1 VCVCGVWVCVW
12 CVCMCGVCV
21 WCVGVC
27 VCVCVCVFV
36 ALVSQHAMR
45 MRRIAMCGLACYYT
59 VYFHISH
66 KNA

>member
-1 VCVCGVWVCVW
+1 VCVYVWCVCGVW
-12 CVCMCGVCV
+12 
-21 WCVGVC
+21 VC

>member
-1 VCVCGVWVCVW
+1 VW
-12 CVCMCGVCV
+12 GVCV